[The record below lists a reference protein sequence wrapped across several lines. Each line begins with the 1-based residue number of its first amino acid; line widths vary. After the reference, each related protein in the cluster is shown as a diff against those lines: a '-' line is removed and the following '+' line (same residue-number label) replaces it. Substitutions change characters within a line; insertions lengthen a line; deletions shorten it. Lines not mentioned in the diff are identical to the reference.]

1 MLGVLSLIAK
11 ADKKTPKG
19 KRYGFMDKKK
29 SFKKKFEIRNKLG
42 LHARPAA
49 LFVQTANRF
58 KSDIEVAKGRQKVN
72 GKSIMGIMTLAAG
85 MGVAITV
92 QVTGEDAELALNE
105 LTALIE
111 SNFGEE
117 EVRP

>member
-1 MLGVLSLIAK
+1 ME
-11 ADKKTPKG
+11 
-19 KRYGFMDKKK
+19 KRK
-29 SFKKKFEIRNKLG
+29 SVKKKFEIKNKLG

-58 KSDIEVAKGRQKVN
+58 KSDIEVLKGRQKVN

-85 MGVAITV
+85 MGVTITV
-92 QVTGEDAELALNE
+92 QVAGEDAESAMNAIS
-105 LTALIE
+105 TLIE

-117 EVRP
+117 EITS